1 MYKRQEYDLTYNDVF
16 MVPSR
21 SAVASR
27 LDVDLTTPDR
37 VGTSLPV
44 VVSNMTAVSGR
55 RMAETVARRG
65 AIAVIPQDIS
75 PAAVE
80 KTVGRVKAA
89 HPVYE
94 TPITVRLSA
103 PVAEVLALI
112 GKRAHRAAVAVE
124 DGRPVGIITEGDCSD
139 VDRFATVGE
148 VMSSD
153 LVKLSVGVD
162 LAAAFEE
169 LTSHHL
175 GIAPVVDGDRLVGVL
190 TRTGILRSTIYRPAL
205 DGEGRLMVAAA
216 VGINGDVAGKAQRL
230 LSHGVDLLVVDT
242 AHGHQDRM
250 QEALALVRDCLL
262 YTSPYPPASGPCRP
276 PTRRTGRDRTAGVRR
291 AARARAV
298 RRAGGQGRGDD
309 REAVSY
315 THLDVY
321 KRQESWKPSRASCAA
336 GDSDRST
343 IGDAVRRGYRL
354 GSRRRSSK
362 GVTWARY

>member
-1 MYKRQEYDLTYNDVF
+1 M
-16 MVPSR
+16 
-21 SAVASR
+21 ASR

-153 LVKLSVGVD
+153 LVK
-162 LAAAFEE
+162 
-169 LTSHHL
+169 
-175 GIAPVVDGDRLVGVL
+175 P
-190 TRTGILRSTIYRPAL
+190 
-205 DGEGRLMVAAA
+205 
-216 VGINGDVAGKAQRL
+216 
-230 LSHGVDLLVVDT
+230 
-242 AHGHQDRM
+242 
-250 QEALALVRDCLL
+250 
-262 YTSPYPPASGPCRP
+262 
-276 PTRRTGRDRTAGVRR
+276 
-291 AARARAV
+291 
-298 RRAGGQGRGDD
+298 
-309 REAVSY
+309 VSY

-321 KRQESWKPSRASCAA
+321 KRQLHGVHGDTNATYAVGEIDEESQQLIDVTREALRR
-336 GDSDRST
+336 G
-343 IGDAVRRGYRL
+343 INAVRPGRELNVIGRVIESYARRFGMGVVRDYTGHGIGPAFHSGLIVPHYDAAPDYAIPLEPGMTFTIEPMLNL
-354 GSRRRSSK
+354 GTHEWTMWDDDWTVVTADLRRSAQFEHTIL
-362 GVTWARY
+362 VTGQGADILTLA